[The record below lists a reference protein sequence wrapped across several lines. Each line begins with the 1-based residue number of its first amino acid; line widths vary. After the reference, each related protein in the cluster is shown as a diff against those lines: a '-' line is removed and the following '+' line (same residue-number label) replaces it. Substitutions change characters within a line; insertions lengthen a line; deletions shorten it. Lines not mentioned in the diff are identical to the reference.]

1 MTDKTIWHPAE
12 ERPSKSCPILIHQD
26 DCDEYRVANY
36 CKEHDL
42 VITDEAPDGDRGNGE
57 MFSTLLQGG
66 ATLKIWKNYKE

>member
-12 ERPSKSCPILIHQD
+12 ERPTKSCPILIHQD

-42 VITDEAPDGDRGNGE
+42 VITDEAPDGE
-57 MFSTLLQGG
+57 S
-66 ATLKIWKNYKE
+66 WKCGDVFYAVARWCYIEDLEKL